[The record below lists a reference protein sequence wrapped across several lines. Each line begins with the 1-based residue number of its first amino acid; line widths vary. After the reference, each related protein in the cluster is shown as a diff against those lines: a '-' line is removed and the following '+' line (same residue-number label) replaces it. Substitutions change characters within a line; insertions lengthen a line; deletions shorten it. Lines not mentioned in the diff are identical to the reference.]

1 MLTREP
7 RSRLSSA
14 DALAHDWFKRTT
26 SSEVAHARRL
36 QRATSYQ
43 RLVEFNALRARAQR
57 RWSKVRVA
65 LKTMW
70 SFNEPLRKQI
80 EAERRAATAAR
91 SSLSQAVEEEA
102 QLTMQMNAVQRQKD
116 ALISPPPLH
125 RWRGKPR
132 LVLDSDQKAI
142 AWLKAGEDRRRQ
154 DTAQYRV

>member
-7 RSRLSSA
+7 HLRLSSA
-14 DALAHDWFKRTT
+14 DALAHDWFKRT
-26 SSEVAHARRL
+26 SEATHVRTL

-65 LKTMW
+65 LKTLW

-80 EAERRAATAAR
+80 EAERQASAAAR
-91 SSLSQAVEEEA
+91 NYLSQVVEEEA
-102 QLTMQMNAVQRQKD
+102 QLTRQMNAVQRQQQ
-116 ALISPPPLH
+116 ALFASPPLH

-132 LVLDSDQKAI
+132 AVPDSDQKAT
-142 AWLKAGEDRRRQ
+142 AWLKAGEDRRRK
-154 DTAQYRV
+154 DTAKYSGV